1 MGKLKNVLLVVLL
14 AAVFLVVYYFLSG
27 KGFGLESSN
36 WILVC
41 LNIAFFSIF
50 FLFINYRRRLT
61 RRSSSV
67 YLAFIVGLYAEMYG
81 VPLTMYV
88 FMWLFGANNVYTLE
102 FLLRGLMGEALF
114 NSFFVYFFFPATA
127 VLMTIG
133 ILLIIFG
140 WKQIHGAKGKL
151 VTTGIYAHI
160 RHPQYTG
167 FLLLTLGMN
176 LEWTTIFT
184 FMLWPV
190 LVYVYYRLAKTE
202 DREVEEQFGEEF
214 REYKQTV
221 PMFLPRLRKKSSVSS

>member
-1 MGKLKNVLLVVLL
+1 MGKLKNAFLVVLL
-14 AAVFLVVYYFLSG
+14 AAMFLVVYYFLSG

-36 WILVC
+36 WILVA

-67 YLAFIVGLYAEMYG
+67 YLAFIAGLYAEMYG
-81 VPLTMYV
+81 VPLTAYV
-88 FMWLFGANNVYTLE
+88 LAWAFGGGYLPTFE
-102 FLLRGLMGEALF
+102 FLLSGLLGADLF
-114 NSFFVYFFFPATA
+114 YLVFTYFFFPATA
-127 VLMTIG
+127 VIMAIG
-133 ILLIIFG
+133 VLLIVFG

-184 FMLWPV
+184 LLLWPV
-190 LVYVYYRLAKTE
+190 LVFVYYRLAKTE
-202 DREVEEQFGEEF
+202 DKEVEEQFGEEF
-214 REYKQTV
+214 LKYKQRV

>member
-1 MGKLKNVLLVVLL
+1 MGKLKNALLVVLL
-14 AAVFLVVYYFLSG
+14 AAGFLIVYYFLSG

-36 WILVC
+36 WILVA

-50 FLFINYRRRLT
+50 FLFISYRRRLT

-81 VPLTMYV
+81 VPLTAYV
-88 FMWLFGANNVYTLE
+88 LAWAFGIGYVPTFE
-102 FLLRGLMGEALF
+102 FLFSGLLGPDLF
-114 NSFFVYFFFPATA
+114 YLVFTYVFFPATA
-127 VLMTIG
+127 VIMAIG
-133 ILLIIFG
+133 VLLIVFG

-184 FMLWPV
+184 LLLWPV
-190 LVYVYYRLAKTE
+190 LVFVYYRLAKTE
-202 DREVEEQFGEEF
+202 DKEVEAQFGEEF
-214 REYKQTV
+214 REYKQKV
-221 PMFLPRLRKKSSVSS
+221 PMFLPRIRRKSIS